1 MTDKAKKL
9 INDPRAV
16 ITPQDAA
23 DILQCSRYA
32 INVMVKSGECPFP
45 AMMVGTRVK
54 IPRIPFLQYLGYLKE
69 ATNEA

>member
-1 MTDKAKKL
+1 MTDNAKKL

-23 DILQCSRYA
+23 EILQCSRYA
-32 INVMVKSGECPFP
+32 INLMVKSGECPFP

-54 IPRIPFLQYLGYLKE
+54 IPRVPFLRYLGYLKE

>member
-69 ATNEA
+69 ARNET

>member
-1 MTDKAKKL
+1 MTDPIKAL
-9 INDPRAV
+9 VNDNRAV

-23 DILQCSRYA
+23 NVLQCSRYA

-54 IPRIPFLQYLGYLKE
+54 IPRIPFLKYLGYLKE

>member
-1 MTDKAKKL
+1 MTDPIKAL
-9 INDPRAV
+9 VNDKRAV

-23 DILQCSRYA
+23 NVLQCSRYA
-32 INVMVKSGECPFP
+32 INVMVKNGECPFP

-54 IPRIPFLQYLGYLKE
+54 IPRIPFLKYLGYLKE

>member
-1 MTDKAKKL
+1 MTAQIKNL

-69 ATNEA
+69 ARNET